1 MRPIAASVRPSRPIC
16 SVISSANQLTARD
29 GPSSCP
35 LFAYSFISPF
45 LADRPI
51 DEAIT
56 RQVPQQLDISI
67 QNTQSYFS
75 LTPVV
80 RFNEF
85 SSCLRSWHTTLAR
98 TKKSRIRVS
107 KKKEGKIKRVDRDLT
122 SFFLESGGAGG
133 GNWVSCS
140 PPFSSRLSYL
150 SQVFSSSSLSSPP
163 AACCAAAA
171 AAVAATRYWRRS
183 AKKSS
188 PVKNEIIRPRRRRR
202 RRKKEL
208 QTHAPS
214 YLGRWEIQ

>member
-45 LADRPI
+45 LSDRPI

-122 SFFLESGGAGG
+122 SFFFRKRRSRWRKLGQLLASFFLPSF
-133 GNWVSCS
+133 VS
-140 PPFSSRLSYL
+140 FSSLLFFLSFVSSRCVL
-150 SQVFSSSSLSSPP
+150 CSSSGSSSCYPLLEEE
-163 AACCAAAA
+163 
-171 AAVAATRYWRRS
+171 R
-183 AKKSS
+183 
-188 PVKNEIIRPRRRRR
+188 
-202 RRKKEL
+202 
-208 QTHAPS
+208 
-214 YLGRWEIQ
+214 